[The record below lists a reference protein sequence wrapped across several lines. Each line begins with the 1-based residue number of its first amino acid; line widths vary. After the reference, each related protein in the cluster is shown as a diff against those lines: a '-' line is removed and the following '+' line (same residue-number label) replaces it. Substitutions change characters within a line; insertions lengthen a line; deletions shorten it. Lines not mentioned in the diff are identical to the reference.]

1 MQIVEATLHEWRSI
15 IDDLLEEEKGRFKLI
30 KFDMPGLMENLSDKR
45 PIFHSEKDFQNSLAS
60 YLHEAMPKDD
70 SYREFHPFPSEGM
83 RLDIWLSGVGVAIEL
98 KYRSKKL
105 GLEWENESFTLS
117 DHGAQDHGR
126 YDFLN
131 DIQRLERVVADFRP
145 AKAGYAVLL
154 TNDPSFWHPP
164 GSTKKTPN
172 DAAFRLHEGRKI
184 TGEMVWSP
192 KAGEGTKKAGKN
204 REDPIRLKSS
214 YDCAWREYSSFGEAT
229 NQRFRYL
236 MVEVLLAAK

>member
-1 MQIVEATLHEWRSI
+1 MITLDVS
-15 IDDLLEEEKGRFKLI
+15 
-30 KFDMPGLMENLSDKR
+30 GLMENLKEER
-45 PIFHSEKDFQNSLAS
+45 PIFHSEADFQHALSWQ
-60 YLHEAMPKDD
+60 LHKAMPKDD
-70 SYREFHPFPSEGM
+70 IHREFHPFPNEGM
-83 RLDIWLSGVGVAIEL
+83 RMDIWLPSVGVAFEL

-105 GLEWENESFTLS
+105 VQEWENESFTLR

-164 GSTKKTPN
+164 RSTKKPPN

-184 TGEMVWSP
+184 TGKMAWSP
-192 KAGEGTKKAGKN
+192 KAGEGTKKAGKI

-214 YDCAWREYSSFGEAT
+214 YDCVWREYSSFGEAT
-229 NQRFRYL
+229 NQQFRYL
-236 MVEVLLAAK
+236 MIEVS